1 MSDSLRD
8 QLMQAGFDAPKEPV
22 RSKRAPSGK
31 SPRGGSKSG
40 KSQGGADG
48 RRQSKPRPTQ
58 NPAHAAKTNR
68 RAATTPT
75 AAAPDAEAIRR
86 KAIKAEI
93 KTLIEAAAIKEYQG
107 ESVYRFILNKRIREL
122 HVKDDIRQ
130 QLVAGTLIITRLN
143 GTTWL
148 VPDETSTAI
157 RALNPDWAVVTP
169 APDGPEDNTGYEDF
183 PVPDDLQW

>member
-22 RSKRAPSGK
+22 RAKQSRSGK
-31 SPRGGSKSG
+31 SARGPGNARG
-40 KSQGGADG
+40 KPTGKRQGAPSQAPSQQRSANNSSHTTGV
-48 RRQSKPRPTQ
+48 
-58 NPAHAAKTNR
+58 PASVPAA
-68 RAATTPT
+68 
-75 AAAPDAEAIRR
+75 DAEAARR
-86 KAIKAEI
+86 KAIKIEI
-93 KTLIEAAAIKEYQG
+93 KTLIEATAIKEFQG

-122 HVKDDIRQ
+122 HVKEDIRQ
-130 QLVAGTLIITRLN
+130 QLVAGSLIITRLN

-169 APDGPEDNTGYEDF
+169 APDEPEDNAGYEDF
-183 PVPDDLQW
+183 VVPDDLQW